1 MAAVGMSGEEEGMTV
16 SSYSVSELWQ
26 RLPVHLVKDIFGY
39 FSLHDIG
46 QKPRYEYTRKKS
58 AYRSAFKS
66 FMCIFQ
72 GVARLE
78 VVAVKFGLFQPR
90 YPLH

>member
-1 MAAVGMSGEEEGMTV
+1 MATVGMLDEEEEMTV
-16 SSYSVSELWQ
+16 SSYSEAEMWQ
-26 RLPVHLVKDIFGY
+26 RLPSHLVKDIFGY

-78 VVAVKFGLFQPR
+78 VVAVKSSLFQPR